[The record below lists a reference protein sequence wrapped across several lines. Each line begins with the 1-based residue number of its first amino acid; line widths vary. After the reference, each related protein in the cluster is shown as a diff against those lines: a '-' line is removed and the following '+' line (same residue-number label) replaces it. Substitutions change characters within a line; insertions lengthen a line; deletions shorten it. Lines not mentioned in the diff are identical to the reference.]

1 MSICKSRAHIVQ
13 VTLHGVTSPVPM
25 NQDYKKV
32 VLNRMSLRAAN
43 IPQIFDQ
50 KKDEYY
56 RSVLSEVGKYRS
68 GVDYKHY
75 DDKRCKCILCWTFRN
90 GFEFNYPTVRAKLL
104 CVKDQ
109 LKNEDI
115 HRNMRYDVF
124 KKLVYSNAPG
134 IQPRMVDFLWNS
146 LFKGRPR
153 DPNETFD
160 LQPEVKRI
168 LSSFD
173 ILELRRMDESG
184 RGYPDQLQDG
194 IKELQKRVD
203 KQYEMEQGAAKI
215 CNMTKSELFQSH
227 RNLLKS
233 TLTRYRQNVDVSAVE
248 SLWKQRFLHDYLLK
262 NMSKSRV
269 EKTEYEGFRNIRRAD
284 KRGILNVDL
293 SEYDATI
300 SAAKTEL
307 YLLDPLVRVKVEEA
321 YKKFNDQFRD
331 FLTDKEK
338 KNFKTLL
345 KSRNIK
351 NQLSREYRVM
361 RVQYEFDYLR
371 QLSQGLVRDVND
383 WWIPVLKNTL
393 DLIDKENEIHRF
405 GFQSNVSSRLN
416 CRAAVREYV
425 ETTWQ
430 SIRDGEMEY
439 TNSMGQRITPQDFQ
453 GIRLRLYR
461 KRMREHVQAYV
472 DNNLVQYYLK
482 LSDTKKR
489 SVDKK
494 MTRHMLRVVIEFM
507 QRNDLKTRYREDNT
521 LANFKRLMNYGTELS
536 SGLTPRQE
544 ALDAEFKGEG
554 GYEEQQRLRFYIDE
568 FSKDQRVKTRWNV
581 VSWYVLREKNHM
593 VWQWSYDEFDMGTK
607 KEMLDLKNK
616 CTKEAEKSDLADKIN
631 AEMYL
636 MFDIFNSWDV
646 DGHTLD
652 RFISKNLPPRERYSF
667 DPEMRRLKSLLPNP
681 QVQARI
687 EYLRSAY
694 KKIIFDK
701 EIVKRA
707 TILSLKK
714 ENERI
719 RQEWDEEV
727 LDGRRTWG
735 LSELQ
740 NKMQQDY
747 SDYLDMDMLDRFPY
761 DREWIVFKYRNVHKW
776 LTVNAKVFVFCKFAD
791 VVEKKPDFPGLRF
804 YPYKGS
810 ETEPDPS
817 LDPVIIQ
824 EDGYWMKE
832 EVVEDDDTP
841 MLDPSLADA
850 MRRDKENLPTEWSDA
865 DRKTED
871 LLLGWVEGIDTDFVS
886 VRLERSVRVS
896 KLEKFQD
903 LELIRVDMNKVYDS
917 VLDYNLMRERDV
929 EQQRQEKKTSDEL
942 KRLKELD
949 RQRRDLIRKISVVEA
964 TEEEKAAEE
973 MERAAKNALLMF
985 DESKSE
991 ERRRLF
997 NEWME
1002 PIRAAGENGAQ
1013 GMSFEKYKRER
1024 VKECIHPGGEFK
1036 PDGKVKIEMFKRGR
1050 KQWIEE
1056 FGLDAKFQ
1064 YNERL
1069 PRDNMRTKEEQ
1080 RDYTWSLGIIDMVE
1094 TAAKRVESNKFTNE
1108 YMKFMYMYPR
1118 NGSNAD
1124 IKQFILEKME
1134 DMTPDAKR
1142 DFMEKYKEG
1151 MNMAVNR
1158 EDKRLKKEEKLS
1170 LTSMNT
1176 PGSIMMT
1183 KPSRFAIRR
1192 RRDELFD
1199 IIDSVIEDIEFM
1211 EEDPRLD
1218 EVNDEEVR
1226 MYILSGK
1233 LSKDADIRLKTPKFV
1248 YTDVVWISEVEKSLR
1263 PLDNTTFT
1271 MLVDYVTVKPKVSD
1285 YQNDFRMRDTNGKP
1299 VYPTPDNDTLKK
1311 LSQSFKPPNSN
1322 VATSVRV
1329 GMGPGSWFK
1338 IDPRSELMRQTNM
1351 SMEDR
1356 LLFAEDVKVMREETN
1371 SSRMYNEKY
1380 TKTRLRMNNVLVN
1393 NMYSASDPRS
1403 KWIDS
1408 DGDGSIRIVDDFVGI
1423 FYYDK
1428 VTYTLIRK
1436 ADDNDIPTH
1445 LRLNSVYFDT
1455 VRGREGNKAVRRLV
1469 PFYVVSLYKK
1479 EDTSYRR
1486 LKVRNRAHKTFLP
1499 RQKKLNK
1506 LYSNE
1511 DYKGYECSV
1520 CLSQGE
1526 FDALT
1531 NGEQMTPGVDR
1542 RILQIPGPF
1551 LYKYHK
1557 ILYSNAKEI
1566 MEEKL
1571 INAKTNSLPLN
1582 TIKEDIVSVAEPDDM
1597 AAPFSDGMIRLGSDI
1612 QAMSVTGDVV
1622 QVDERFFD
1630 VDGNLV
1636 SSPELDMDVQGD
1648 KVVSHSLEKRLPYK
1662 IELYSIHSSSSSST
1676 IAVYGKQPTSY
1687 RFVSKGVVYVCT
1699 LNRGQWRQKYI
1710 ADAPQC
1716 SMMKWCGKKLLVVG
1730 NDVVKGYDMASA
1742 STLTLKGH
1750 MNRITCIGVKNN
1762 KIVTGSTDNTLI
1774 VWKSKEPVI
1783 AEKSR
1788 VLITDAHVFR
1798 FGDVKQVVSGSV
1810 CQVDLFKTDRKKVKT
1825 GTFECTPSSHV
1836 KTLYGHTNAVQN
1848 VVWGKYIVSSSTD
1861 KTIIVWKKYMKLF
1874 QFDFMTLNLADPL
1887 NDMSYKS
1894 FVGKD
1899 SQPHLQRAFSSGVA
1913 PFIALCTP
1921 TIMFYGIGSVLGK
1934 MDIEKG
1940 TRVSFKD
1947 TIVNSVSELPTPDPV
1962 SPDVE
1967 FFNEDGTL
1975 MVASVY
1981 EAEDVVPFRT
1991 SDATRWL
1998 KKIRRRAKGKRQRK
2012 RERRAKRL
2020 GLTMPEYMWRV
2031 LVLQFDDL
2039 QRRKALRT
2047 KPQRQDVVLV
2057 DDRSDSGWSSEDRSI
2072 DEPSERDELL
2082 DEEGFEDYD
2091 DMEIVD
2097 IVLPYGK

>member
-1 MSICKSRAHIVQ
+1 MSICKSRAHNVQ

-32 VLNRMSLRAAN
+32 VLNRMSLRTAN

-56 RSVLSEVGKYRS
+56 RSVLSEVGNYHS
-68 GVDYKHY
+68 GRDYKHY

-90 GFEFNYPTVRAKLL
+90 GFEFNYPTVQAKLL

-124 KKLVYSNAPG
+124 QKLVYSSVPG

-168 LSSFD
+168 LTSFD
-173 ILELRRMDESG
+173 ILKLRRMDESG
-184 RGYPDQLQDG
+184 RGYPDQLQNE

-203 KQYEMEQGAAKI
+203 NQYEMEQASAKI
-215 CNMTKSELFQSH
+215 CNMTKGELFKEH

-233 TLTRYRQNVDVSAVE
+233 KLVLYQQNVDVSAVE
-248 SLWKQRFLHDYLLK
+248 SLWKQMFLHDHLLK

-269 EKTEYEGFRNIRRAD
+269 NTAEYEGFRNIKRAD
-284 KRGILNVDL
+284 KMGILNVDL
-293 SEYDATI
+293 SEYDSAI
-300 SAAKTEL
+300 SAEKTGL
-307 YLLDPLVRVKVEEA
+307 YLLDPLVRDKVEEA
-321 YKKFNDQFRD
+321 YRKFNDQFRD

-338 KNFKTLL
+338 KNFETLL
-345 KSRNIK
+345 KSDNIK

-361 RVQYEFDYLR
+361 RVRYELDYLR
-371 QLSQGLVRDVND
+371 QLSQRLVRDVND

-405 GFQSNVSSRLN
+405 GFQSNISSRLN

-425 ETTWQ
+425 EKTWQ
-430 SIRDGEMEY
+430 SIRDGEKEY
-439 TNSMGQRITPQDFQ
+439 TNSMGQRVTPKDFQ
-453 GIRLRLYR
+453 IIRLDLYR

-494 MTRHMLRVVIEFM
+494 MTRHMLGVVIEFM
-507 QRNDLKTRYREDNT
+507 QQNDLKTRYREDNT
-521 LANFKRLMNYGTELS
+521 RANFNRLMNYGDVLS

-544 ALDAEFKGEG
+544 ALDAEYSGEG
-554 GYEEQQRLRFYIDE
+554 GYEEQQRVRFYIDE

-581 VSWYVLREKNHM
+581 VSWYVLREKNRM
-593 VWQWSYDEFDMGTK
+593 VWQWSYDEFDMGTQ
-607 KEMLDLKNK
+607 KEMMDLKNK
-616 CTKEAEKSDLADKIN
+616 CTKEAERTDLADKIN

-646 DGHTLD
+646 DGDTLD
-652 RFISKNLPPRERYSF
+652 SFISKNLPPRERYSF
-667 DPEMRRLKSLLPNP
+667 DPEMGRLKRLLPDP
-681 QVQARI
+681 RVQARI

-694 KKIIFDK
+694 KKIVFDK

-707 TILSLKK
+707 IILSLKK

-719 RQEWDEEV
+719 RQAWDEEV

-747 SDYLDMDMLDRFPY
+747 SDYIELGMLDRFPY
-761 DREWIVFKYRNVHKW
+761 EREWIVYKYKNVHKW
-776 LTVNAKVFVFCKFAD
+776 LTVNAKVFVFCKFAN
-791 VVEKKPDFPGLRF
+791 VVEKKLDFPGLRF

-832 EVVEDDDTP
+832 EVVEDDDTS
-841 MLDPSLADA
+841 MLDPSIADA
-850 MRRDKENLPTEWSDA
+850 MREYKENLPTEWSDA
-865 DRKTED
+865 NQKTED
-871 LLLGWVEGIDTDFVS
+871 LLLGWVEGVDTDFVS
-886 VRLERSVRVS
+886 VRLEKSVRVT
-896 KLEKFQD
+896 KLDKFQD
-903 LELIRVDMNKVYDS
+903 LELIRVNMNKVFDS
-917 VLDYNLMRERDV
+917 VLDYNLMLERDT
-929 EQQRQEKKTSDEL
+929 EQQRQEKERSDEL

-964 TEEEKAAEE
+964 TEEQKAAEE
-973 MERAAKNALLMF
+973 MERAAKDALLMF

-991 ERRRLF
+991 ERLRLF

-1024 VKECIHPGGEFK
+1024 VKECILPGGEFK
-1036 PDGKVKIEMFKRGR
+1036 PGGKVKIEMFKRGR

-1080 RDYTWSLGIIDMVE
+1080 RDYTWSLGIIDLVE
-1094 TAAKRVESNKFTNE
+1094 TAAKRVDSNKFTNE

-1142 DFMEKYKEG
+1142 EFMEKYKKG
-1151 MNMAVNR
+1151 MTKAAER
-1158 EDKRLKKEEKLS
+1158 EDKRLKKEEMLS
-1170 LTSMNT
+1170 LASMNT
-1176 PGSIMMT
+1176 PGSIMIA
-1183 KPSRFAIRR
+1183 KPSHYAIRR
-1192 RRDELFD
+1192 RRGELYD
-1199 IIDSVIEDIEFM
+1199 IIDSVIEDIDSM
-1211 EEDPRLD
+1211 EQDPRLD

-1233 LSKDADIRLKTPKFV
+1233 LSKDADIRLKTPKLV
-1248 YTDVVWISEVEKSLR
+1248 YTDAMWISEVEKSLR

-1271 MLVDYVTVKPKVSD
+1271 MLVDYVTKNPKVSE
-1285 YQNDFRMRDTNGKP
+1285 YQNDFRVRDTNGKP

-1311 LSQSFKPPNSN
+1311 LSQSFKPPKSK

-1356 LLFAEDVKVMREETN
+1356 LLFAEDVKAMREETN
-1371 SSRMYNEKY
+1371 PSRMYNETYK
-1380 TKTRLRMNNVLVN
+1380 KTSMRMNNVLVN

-1408 DGDGSIRIVDDFVGI
+1408 DGDGSIRIVDDFVGV

-1428 VTYTLIRK
+1428 FTYLSVRE
-1436 ADDNDIPTH
+1436 ADDSDIPTH
-1445 LRLNSVYFDT
+1445 LRLNHVYFDT
-1455 VRGREGNKAVRRLV
+1455 VRGREGNKVVRRLV

-1479 EDTSYRR
+1479 EDTYYRR

-1499 RQKKLNK
+1499 RQTKLNK
-1506 LYSNE
+1506 MYSVE

-1571 INAKTNSLPLN
+1571 IHVKTNRLSLD
-1582 TIKEDIVSVAEPDDM
+1582 TIKDDIVPVAEADDM

-1612 QAMSVTGDVV
+1612 QSMGVSGNVV

-1648 KVVSHSLEKRLPYK
+1648 KVVSHGLEKRLPYN
-1662 IELYSIHSSSSSST
+1662 IELYSIHSSSM
-1676 IAVYGKQPTSY
+1676 IAVYGKEPTSY

-1699 LNRGQWRQKYI
+1699 LKRGQWKQTYI
-1710 ADAPQC
+1710 AEVPQC
-1716 SMMKWCGKKLLVVG
+1716 SMMKWCGKKLLVVE
-1730 NDVVKGYDMASA
+1730 NDVVKGYDTTDA

-1750 MNRITCIGVKNN
+1750 MNPITCIGVNNN
-1762 KIVTGSTDNTLI
+1762 KIVTGSADNTLI

-1783 AEKSR
+1783 TKNSR
-1788 VLITDAHVFR
+1788 VIVTDAQAFR
-1798 FGDVKQVVSGSV
+1798 FGDVKQVVRGSV
-1810 CQVDLFKTDRKKVKT
+1810 CQVDLLKTDRKKVKT

-1836 KTLYGHTNAVQN
+1836 KTLYGHANAVQS

-1861 KTIIVWKKYMKLF
+1861 KTIIVWKRYMKLF

-1899 SQPHLQRAFSSGVA
+1899 SQPHLQRAFSYGMA

-1921 TIMFYGIGSVLGK
+1921 TIMFYGIGAVLGK

-1940 TRVSFKD
+1940 TRVSFAD
-1947 TIVNSVSELPTPDPV
+1947 AVVNSVSELPTPDPV

-1975 MVASVY
+1975 MVDGVY
-1981 EAEDVVPFRT
+1981 EAKDEVPFRT

-1998 KKIRRRAKGKRQRK
+1998 KKLRRRAKAKRQRK

-2020 GLTMPEYMWRV
+2020 GLTMPEYMR
-2031 LVLQFDDL
+2031 QFGDL
-2039 QRRKALRT
+2039 PRRRAPKS
-2047 KPQRQDVVLV
+2047 KPQRQDDVSMDVS
-2057 DDRSDSGWSSEDRSI
+2057 SDSSSGWSSEDRSES
-2072 DEPSERDELL
+2072 DEPSERDEVL